1 MRDWADVIEAL
12 IDFFLTQRFVWPL
25 FKHIK
30 KIGQYTT
37 DHKEA
42 REATNYSSRFIQYLL
57 VL

>member
-12 IDFFLTQRFVWPL
+12 IDFFLIQRFVWPL

-30 KIGQYTT
+30 KIGQYSTE
-37 DHKEA
+37 HKES
-42 REATNYSSRFIQYLL
+42 RVATNNSSWFIQFLL